1 MIIVINLIIV
11 VAIIT
16 NIIILNQNH
25 WAHVFFNEFSVPQ
38 KEVDKILDI
47 IGKSYICL
55 GFKKTSQAA

>member
-11 VAIIT
+11 VAIFT
-16 NIIILNQNH
+16 NIIIHNQNH
-25 WAHVFFNEFSVPQ
+25 WSHVFFNVFSVPR

-47 IGKSYICL
+47 ICKLSTCL